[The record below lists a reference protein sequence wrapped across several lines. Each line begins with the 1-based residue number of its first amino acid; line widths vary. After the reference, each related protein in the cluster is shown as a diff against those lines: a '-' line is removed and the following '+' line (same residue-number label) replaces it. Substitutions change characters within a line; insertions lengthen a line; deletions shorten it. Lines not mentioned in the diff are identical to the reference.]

1 MLVLREGIMQT
12 AAHSI
17 PFTRHATIRMQQRS
31 IPLMVIDL
39 LVDFGDSAAAGAGA
53 CSYFFSKR
61 SWQRV
66 CRHAGAAAKHFE
78 RRRNVYIIMSDD
90 GVIVTAAWR
99 H

>member
-1 MLVLREGIMQT
+1 MQT
-12 AAHSI
+12 TAHST
-17 PFTRHATIRMQQRS
+17 PLTRHAQLRMQQRS
-31 IPLMVIDL
+31 IPSMVIDL

-61 SWQRV
+61 SWRRV
-66 CRHAGAAAKHFE
+66 CRHAGAAAKHLE
-78 RRRNVYIIMSDD
+78 RWRNVYIIMSDD